1 MEFRFVS
8 RRPAG
13 LKRYVES
20 VWFARGR
27 IDYPDERIAPTG
39 STVAVVVLGDPI
51 RETPADGA
59 GEALVAETGF
69 LLGPHDRPVVNEPLG
84 ETHCVGIVTT
94 PVGCEAVFGVRPATI
109 RGRVVDLMTAW
120 PAAGP
125 LRQRLLDRAA
135 AAALGGGAAGN
146 RDHPGGNGTRMGDLA
161 DRNAA
166 DNALAHV
173 AAGDGVADRGGGAAA
188 ATADGESADA
198 LLGVAA
204 AATLGGGAAGN
215 RDHPG
220 GKGTR
225 VGDLADRK
233 AADNPLARVAA
244 GSRVDDD
251 TGHGDTDGDR
261 ASGDIADALLD
272 LTTAAVAA
280 AVEGAQVKDTG
291 RCERA
296 VAALEADPAR
306 SIGALATEL
315 GLSHGHL
322 DHEFTEIVG
331 LSPRVLARI
340 LRLRVL
346 LARLDVYA
354 PVPWSALA
362 AELGWFDQSHF
373 IRDFKRHTG
382 VTPSEYVAAQ
392 RGSYTPDQAAPGFVP
407 RR

>member
-1 MEFRFVS
+1 MEFRFAS

-13 LKRYVES
+13 LERYVES
-20 VWFARGR
+20 VWYARGR

-39 STVAVVVLGDPI
+39 SVVAVVVLGDPI
-51 RETPADGA
+51 RETPADGT
-59 GEALVAETGF
+59 GESLVAETGF

-109 RGRVVDLMTAW
+109 RGRVVDLQTAW
-120 PAAGP
+120 PEAEP
-125 LRQRLLDRAA
+125 LRRRLLDRI
-135 AAALGGGAAGN
+135 GGT
-146 RDHPGGNGTRMGDLA
+146 P
-161 DRNAA
+161 
-166 DNALAHV
+166 
-173 AAGDGVADRGGGAAA
+173 
-188 ATADGESADA
+188 
-198 LLGVAA
+198 
-204 AATLGGGAAGN
+204 
-215 RDHPG
+215 
-220 GKGTR
+220 
-225 VGDLADRK
+225 
-233 AADNPLARVAA
+233 
-244 GSRVDDD
+244 DD
-251 TGHGDTDGDR
+251 
-261 ASGDIADALLD
+261 LLD
-272 LTTAAVAA
+272 LVTATLTPTLTA
-280 AVEGAQVKDTG
+280 GTRPRDTG

-296 VAALEADPAR
+296 VAALEADPAQ
-306 SIGALATEL
+306 SIGALAAEL

-382 VTPSEYVAAQ
+382 VTPSDYVVAQ
-392 RGSYTPDQAAPGFVP
+392 RRSFTPDQAAPGFVP